1 MHDLKYKD
9 IIIIDEYKLQVPLK
23 SLFDSKNIDWG
34 ILGQLFSCVYK
45 TLYQLVGWLV
55 GPLETNCLKHAT
67 YGDWPS

>member
-23 SLFDSKNIDWG
+23 SLFDSKNIDQG
-34 ILGQLFSCVYK
+34 ILGQLFSRVYK

-55 GPLETNCLKHAT
+55 GWSVH
-67 YGDWPS
+67 